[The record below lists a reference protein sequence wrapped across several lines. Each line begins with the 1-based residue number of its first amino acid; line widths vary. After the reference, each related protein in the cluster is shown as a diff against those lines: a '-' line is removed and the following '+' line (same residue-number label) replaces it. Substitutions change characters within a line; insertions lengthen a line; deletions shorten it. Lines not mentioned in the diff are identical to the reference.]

1 VSPTLESI
9 NRLKQKPCV
18 LFLFDCIWRRH
29 IGVEL
34 VEAEALAQGLFTLFA
49 PVRGSFGFALLA
61 EHLAM
66 FQL

>member
-1 VSPTLESI
+1 
-9 NRLKQKPCV
+9 
-18 LFLFDCIWRRH
+18 
-29 IGVEL
+29 VEL